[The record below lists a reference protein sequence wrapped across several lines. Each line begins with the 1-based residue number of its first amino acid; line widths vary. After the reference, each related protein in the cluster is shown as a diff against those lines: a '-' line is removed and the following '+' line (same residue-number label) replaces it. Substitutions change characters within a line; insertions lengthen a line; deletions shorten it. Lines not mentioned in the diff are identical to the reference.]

1 MKIKKLIAPILLC
14 LLTLTSLS
22 GIIFTAVH
30 ADSKFGDITILN
42 CDYSKG
48 ELLTIGDIHKIT
60 DRISELMSGQSTL
73 AFCAEAENEKVKNE
87 TVTPVLTNEL
97 YFEHNRIAVE
107 SFTNSEIVISRA
119 LANRLFKT
127 NDVVGKTLTLYGK
140 SYTVAGVYDSPDG
153 LFDRYYHDGKE
164 RVFINYEGVKDYQ
177 KYKIT
182 DMSYVN
188 STQSAVALE
197 QMNPENYHS
206 TNLSEKSLVLRDF
219 LRLAALIAYLVALV
233 ITLRLWL
240 YLCRRQISHIKE
252 TLESAYSLE
261 SIRKNPRAY
270 ILLAVFGIGI
280 PLAIVAVF
288 LLCNFN
294 IYIIPR
300 YIPYDNIF
308 EISHY
313 LGEHAKA
320 VTELNACALGGDK
333 FILNLYNGSF
343 YTLIFE
349 MIIFTISLVI
359 TAAYFYRVVKNRLE
373 LS

>member
-30 ADSKFGDITILN
+30 ADSKCSDITILN

-48 ELLTIGDIHKIT
+48 ELLTIGDIHKTI

-107 SFTNSEIVISRA
+107 SFGSSDVVISRA
-119 LANRLFKT
+119 LATRLFKT
-127 NDVVGKTLTLYGK
+127 NDVVGKTLTIYDK

-240 YLCRRQISHIKE
+240 YLCKRQISHIKE
-252 TLESAYSLE
+252 TLEGAYSLE

-270 ILLAVFGIGI
+270 ILLAAFGIGI

-320 VTELNACALGGDK
+320 VAELNACALGGDK